1 MLLSIIIVIIEI
13 VHKVHKYCKLTVFCL
28 TDNWKISR
36 KRPIIKFIYCTQES
50 KSQIACNSDAVV
62 SVGDAKF

>member
-1 MLLSIIIVIIEI
+1 MLLSMT
-13 VHKVHKYCKLTVFCL
+13 YCTLTVFCL
-28 TDNWKISR
+28 TENWKISR
-36 KRPIIKFIYCTQES
+36 KRRIIKFIYCTQES